1 MRWGIDEG
9 PPKKGKKSAMVRDRY
24 SVIVGTGRYVP
35 SRKILNQDFI
45 GNEFY
50 KGYEEAIDPTT
61 NSTVL
66 EKFKGITEISE
77 RRYVTDDQ
85 VASDIAVTSAE
96 EALRSSGIDRETLD
110 YIIVAHNFGDIPA
123 NNLRTDL
130 VPTLAARVKQ
140 RLGIRNPRC
149 IAYDLPFGCPGWL
162 QGVIRP
168 ITFCA
173 RAMRIGRW

>member
-1 MRWGIDEG
+1 M
-9 PPKKGKKSAMVRDRY
+9 GKKSAMVRDRY

-61 NSTVL
+61 NSIVL

-85 VASDIAVTSAE
+85 VASDIAVISAE
-96 EALRSSGIDRETLD
+96 EALRSSAIDRETLELT
-110 YIIVAHNFGDIPA
+110 AS
-123 NNLRTDL
+123 
-130 VPTLAARVKQ
+130 
-140 RLGIRNPRC
+140 
-149 IAYDLPFGCPGWL
+149 YDLAPHADRHELVGDVVL
-162 QGVIRP
+162 V
-168 ITFCA
+168 A
-173 RAMRIGRW
+173 RRRKIGACRLEPWRDGFRNALHEAATG

>member
-35 SRKILNQDFI
+35 SEKILNQDFI

-66 EKFKGITEISE
+66 ERFKGITEISE
-77 RRYVTDDQ
+77 RRYVTADQ
-85 VASDIAVTSAE
+85 VASDIAAP
-96 EALRSSGIDRETLD
+96 LQPRSRQCPRPPD
-110 YIIVAHNFGDIPA
+110 
-123 NNLRTDL
+123 
-130 VPTLAARVKQ
+130 Q
-140 RLGIRNPRC
+140 RSH
-149 IAYDLPFGCPGWL
+149 IAS
-162 QGVIRP
+162 R
-168 ITFCA
+168 
-173 RAMRIGRW
+173 RSR